1 MLEGRPVMKEFLNTY
16 LNTHWKAQR
25 LKGDSGERSYS
36 RIRSAKGSFIFVE
49 HPLSNKN
56 FEDFLLTQNV
66 LKKNFIPIPQILHI
80 DKKNKL
86 LLLEDLGPT
95 DLEQFYLKNKKLD
108 YHVQALDLL
117 YSFQRISDS
126 KNFKKKFTNSQSL
139 NELLLTY
146 QSLNYPLKNPDKEC
160 LLKEFHALSCQLAK
174 QPFVPSHRD
183 FHSRNLLIC
192 KGQVY
197 MIDFQDAGLYPQ
209 YYDLAS
215 FIYDPYV
222 SLLDEERKI
231 LIQHYNQKWSKP
243 VCIDSL
249 SLMAC
254 QRVFKAIGSFMS
266 FYNLR
271 RQTQHLKYIRPCLV
285 ELKQQL
291 SQLEKYPHFLKY
303 VQSLLDS
310 K

>member
-1 MLEGRPVMKEFLNTY
+1 MMKEFLNTY
-16 LNTHWKAQR
+16 LNTHWKAQL

-36 RIRSAKGSFIFVE
+36 RIQSSKGNFIFVA

-56 FEDFLLTQNV
+56 FEDFVFTQNV
-66 LKKNFIPIPQILHI
+66 LRKNFIPIPQILHI

-95 DLEQFYLKNKKLD
+95 NLEQCYLKNKKLD
-108 YHVQALDLL
+108 YHIQALDLL
-117 YSFQRISDS
+117 YSFQQISDS
-126 KNFKKKFTNSQSL
+126 KKFKKKFTDSQSL
-139 NELLLTY
+139 HELLLTY
-146 QSLNYPLKNPDKEC
+146 QNIHYPLNNSDKEC
-160 LLKEFHALSCQLAK
+160 LLKEFHTLSCQLV
-174 QPFVPSHRD
+174 QEPFVPSHRD
-183 FHSRNLLIC
+183 FHSRNLLIH
-192 KGQVY
+192 KERVY

-222 SLLDEERKI
+222 SLLKEEREI
-231 LIQHYNQKWSKP
+231 LIQHYNQKWPQP
-243 VCIDSL
+243 VCRDSL
-249 SLMAC
+249 SLTVC
-254 QRVFKAIGSFMS
+254 QRLFKAIGSFMS

-271 RQTQHLKYIRPCLV
+271 SQTHHLKYIQPCLI
-285 ELKQQL
+285 ELKRHL
-291 SQLEKYPHFLKY
+291 SQLEKYPYFLKY